1 MKFNSSSV
9 NASSY
14 SKLMSTSSSLS
25 FLKYRFS
32 SLVITILVRYFTIGA
47 SIGILTFNG
56 FKRLFRVL
64 IPVTGLRLIKCAM
77 CNSVCGPK

>member
-1 MKFNSSSV
+1 
-9 NASSY
+9 
-14 SKLMSTSSSLS
+14 
-25 FLKYRFS
+25 
-32 SLVITILVRYFTIGA
+32 LVRYFTIGA

-77 CNSVCGPK
+77 CNNVCGPK